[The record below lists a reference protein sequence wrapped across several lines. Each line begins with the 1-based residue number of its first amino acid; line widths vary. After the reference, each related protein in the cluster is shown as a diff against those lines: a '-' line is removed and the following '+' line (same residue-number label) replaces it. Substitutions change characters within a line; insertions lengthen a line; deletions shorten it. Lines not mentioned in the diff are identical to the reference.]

1 MFATVQVYGRKR
13 TPNVTTDINFIFIL
27 FIMKLLDSLAY
38 SWLIIVK
45 KIKPMDRKIEKRK
58 WTTGRIASIAGL
70 LLFIF
75 LLVYLFFLRDN
86 SSKIYV
92 NRDQLTIAKVK
103 ADKFQEFIPIDG
115 VVLPK
120 TTIYIDAIM
129 GGNVQEIYV
138 EDGALLNKGDT
149 ILKLVNTNLELSYM
163 EQETRIFEAINN
175 LQNTQIALEQNKF
188 MRQKEITSLNQQLE
202 EVEVNFK
209 RMKSLYADSL
219 IADQVFEDA
228 ERTHRYSKKQLQ
240 ISLELQGLDSIS
252 AIRRYAQIDLSMNR
266 LYNNLD
272 MLRLSLG
279 NLYVKAPAG
288 GKLSSFSIE
297 VGQMASS
304 GEHLGQID
312 NPNDFKLRANI
323 DERYIS
329 RVNIGQEAAF
339 DFGGNIYALSID
351 KIYTDVTAG
360 SFQVDLFFTDGYP
373 PHIKRGQTL
382 QLRLKF
388 SSQTDALIV
397 RRGGFYQQTGGNWI
411 YVLDPSEEFATKRT
425 ISINR
430 QNTLYYEVM
439 EGLQP
444 GEKVIISS
452 YDSFGDKDKVVFR

>member
-1 MFATVQVYGRKR
+1 
-13 TPNVTTDINFIFIL
+13 
-27 FIMKLLDSLAY
+27 
-38 SWLIIVK
+38 
-45 KIKPMDRKIEKRK
+45 MDRKIEKSK
-58 WTTGRIASIAGL
+58 WTTGRIASIAGA

-75 LLVYLFFLRDN
+75 LLVYLIFLRDN

-92 NRDQLTIAKVK
+92 SREQVTIVEVK
-103 ADKFQEFIPIDG
+103 ADKFQEFIPLDG

-129 GGNVQEIYV
+129 GGNVQEVYV
-138 EDGALLNKGDT
+138 EDGALLNKGDS

-175 LQNTQIALEQNKF
+175 LQNTKIALEQNKF
-188 MRQKEITSLNQQLE
+188 MRQKEITTLNQQME
-202 EVEVNFK
+202 EVEINFS
-209 RMKSLYADSL
+209 RMKSLYADS
-219 IADQVFEDA
+219 IISDEQFEDA
-228 ERTHRYSKKQLQ
+228 ERTHRYGKKQLK
-240 ISLELQGLDSIS
+240 IALELQRLDSVS
-252 AIRRYAQIDLSMNR
+252 ATRRYGQIDISMER

-272 MLRLSLG
+272 LLRLSLG
-279 NLYVKAPAG
+279 NLYVKAPAD

-312 NPNDFKLRANI
+312 NPNDFKLKANI

-339 DFGGNIYALSID
+339 DFNGNTYELTID
-351 KIYTDVTAG
+351 KIYTDVTLG
-360 SFQVDLFFTDGYP
+360 SFQVDLFFTAGYP

-411 YVLDPSEEFATKRT
+411 YVLDSSGEFATKRA

-430 QNTLYYEVM
+430 QNTLHYEVM